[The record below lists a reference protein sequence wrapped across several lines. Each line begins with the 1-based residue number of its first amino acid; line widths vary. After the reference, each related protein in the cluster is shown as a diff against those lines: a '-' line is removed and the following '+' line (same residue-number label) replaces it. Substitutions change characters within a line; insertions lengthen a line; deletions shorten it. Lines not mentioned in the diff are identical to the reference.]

1 MKTLLLIIL
10 ILGIIGGVFYFLN
23 NKQKTDS
30 MSAME
35 QNSTPEI
42 EGDKISKDFE
52 GTFIFDTEESSAKW
66 TASKKII
73 KDYYDTGKIE
83 IKSGLATF
91 KEGKIESG
99 EIVFDM
105 TSISGETTSN
115 TKAPV
120 TKLTD
125 HLKSADFFD
134 VEKYPIA
141 TYKVTSSQKVEN
153 GYVLSGELT
162 LTGKTN
168 PLDIKVQT
176 VMENGNAIIAGLA
189 EVDRSKWE
197 IKYGSDSFFDD
208 LGDNVINDIFTLE
221 FKIVAR
227 P

>member
-1 MKTLLLIIL
+1 MKTLLPITLL
-10 ILGIIGGVFYFLN
+10 LLIIGGYLYFSRN
-23 NKQKTDS
+23 NKEASDANKPTAS
-30 MSAME
+30 IS
-35 QNSTPEI
+35 EI
-42 EGDKISKDFE
+42 EGQEASKDLE
-52 GTFIFDTEESSAKW
+52 GTFVFDTNESTAKW

-73 KDYYDTGKIE
+73 KNYVDTGSIKI
-83 IKSGLATF
+83 KTGFATF
-91 KEGKIESG
+91 KEGKIENG
-99 EIVFDM
+99 EILFDM

-125 HLKSADFFD
+125 HLKSEDFFD

-153 GYVLSGELT
+153 GYILSGELT

-176 VMENGNAIIAGLA
+176 AMENGNAIIAGLA